1 MDRKNSK
8 HGAFPDAAVPP
19 AGSEIS
25 ACLSTM
31 TCALKLHL
39 SHQPL
44 ASMRH
49 LKPISVKAS
58 GREPNFPPPHLVSFK
73 EQVAHLQQFLLLHQL
88 IWRFL
93 NP

>member
-58 GREPNFPPPHLVSFK
+58 GREPNFPPPHLASFK
-73 EQVAHLQQFLLLHQL
+73 EQVAYLQQFLLLHQL